1 LPKSEFLKTYRK
13 GKVSSVKLKKLGNA
27 ELFQVWE
34 DEKMLGW
41 LWAPKSRKMIQ
52 VFEISTPDNCSQS
65 RLRRLMKLMGQNAT
79 TPLIPVDADTGKAY
93 FELK

>member
-1 LPKSEFLKTYRK
+1 MPKSDFLKTYRK

-34 DEKMLGW
+34 GDTMLGW

-52 VFEISTPDNCSQS
+52 VFEVAGPDTCSSS

-79 TPLIPVDADTGKAY
+79 SPMIPVDADTGKAY
-93 FELK
+93 YELK